1 MSKLTN
7 ISLLYSA
14 CLLVHLSPYFPSL
27 AINKLCLR
35 NISQNNKTSVKET
48 IFIIRNI
55 IQVVSRKTS
64 LKSYFFFSILMVAFI
79 SSICPFCPWVFSLRL
94 YFPRTKSLHRSSVTT
109 RNVALHERNKANH
122 GFLFP
127 CLICFQRFYTITR
140 GTYFRGGSQG
150 LISSFTVHNRQKTK
164 FPS

>member
-1 MSKLTN
+1 M
-7 ISLLYSA
+7 
-14 CLLVHLSPYFPSL
+14 VHLSPYFPSL

-35 NISQNNKTSVKET
+35 NISQKNKTSVKET

-64 LKSYFFFSILMVAFI
+64 LKSYFFLNFDGWFYFLYLSFLPMGV
-79 SSICPFCPWVFSLRL
+79 SLRL
-94 YFPRTKSLHRSSVTT
+94 YFPRTKSLHSSSVTT